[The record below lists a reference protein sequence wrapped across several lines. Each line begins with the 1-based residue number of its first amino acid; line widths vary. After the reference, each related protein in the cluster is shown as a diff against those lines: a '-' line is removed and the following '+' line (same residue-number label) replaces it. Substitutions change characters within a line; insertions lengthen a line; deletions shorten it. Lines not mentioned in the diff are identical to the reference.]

1 MEESIFRSGYIGQ
14 DPGPPNIFA
23 GFDVEAQSDLGQKF
37 GDDEFGSVD
46 REQLMSFLEN
56 EEAEC
61 LKQNP
66 FIEEEPCAAESPGN
80 SSVMSGVSDKSI
92 MLRNSNLWG
101 GDTSKVD
108 LEVLRKEDNV
118 RVSRCQY
125 FRHNSSRLGSLDDT
139 VEDSQRPDL
148 GFFHNIRSPERKP
161 CSLLSTSKSS
171 PVKPSLSGTFQVV
184 ATESD
189 ADTDSAP
196 SSANTTYM
204 ASGNSTKTVV
214 SMDDQTDTLKA
225 AELVSKLQS
234 LANHLGGQ
242 TVSSVS
248 YPDVVEDSICSNTS
262 KLEDSIREAIH
273 QGHDINISTISKILS
288 EASISSD
295 PQHFV
300 NVILG
305 CLKGKV
311 NPPDPGE
318 GMDSAGNQSIFSL
331 SAQTERTSSDEKAS
345 LSQPI
350 NHNTPQT
357 SSTLPRTKRSS
368 TTPSGRLSHTST
380 SKMTPTESRRAMLR
394 LTPSSHS
401 HTPVSRMRTSRGAK
415 PIKPFNAVSTKSSH
429 QV

>member
-1 MEESIFRSGYIGQ
+1 M
-14 DPGPPNIFA
+14 
-23 GFDVEAQSDLGQKF
+23 
-37 GDDEFGSVD
+37 
-46 REQLMSFLEN
+46 
-56 EEAEC
+56 
-61 LKQNP
+61 
-66 FIEEEPCAAESPGN
+66 
-80 SSVMSGVSDKSI
+80 
-92 MLRNSNLWG
+92 
-101 GDTSKVD
+101 
-108 LEVLRKEDNV
+108 
-118 RVSRCQY
+118 
-125 FRHNSSRLGSLDDT
+125 
-139 VEDSQRPDL
+139 DS
-148 GFFHNIRSPERKP
+148 
-161 CSLLSTSKSS
+161 
-171 PVKPSLSGTFQVV
+171 
-184 ATESD
+184 
-189 ADTDSAP
+189 DSAP

-204 ASGNSTKTVV
+204 ASGDSTKTVV
-214 SMDDQTDTLKA
+214 SLADQTDTLKA
-225 AELVSKLQS
+225 AELVNRLQS
-234 LANHLGGQ
+234 LADQLGSQGGA
-242 TVSSVS
+242 TSGASPVI

-262 KLEDSIREAIH
+262 KLEESIREAIH

-368 TTPSGRLSHTST
+368 TTPSGRLSHTPT

-401 HTPVSRMRTSRGAK
+401 HTPVSRMRTSGGAK